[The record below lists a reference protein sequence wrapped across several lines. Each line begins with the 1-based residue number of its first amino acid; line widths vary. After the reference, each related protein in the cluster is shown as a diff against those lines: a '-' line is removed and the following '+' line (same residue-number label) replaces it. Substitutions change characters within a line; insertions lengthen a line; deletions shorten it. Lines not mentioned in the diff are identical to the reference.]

1 VTLDLERAA
10 PELTA
15 ALCDIPS
22 VSGDETTLADAVEA
36 ALRGCSHLRVD
47 RDGDTVI
54 ARTDLGRVERVIV
67 AGHLDT
73 VPIAANLPTRRDGN
87 ILWGRGTADMKGGV
101 AVALRL
107 AAHVTEPARD
117 VTYVFYDHEEVEA
130 ARSGLGRVARDHP
143 DWLAADFAVLMEPTS
158 AQVEGGCNGT
168 VRVDVTVRGVAAH
181 SARWWKGNN
190 AVHATGEVL
199 DRLRS
204 YAPAEVEVDGLVYR
218 EGMNAVGIRGGIA
231 GNVIPDTCVVTVNYR
246 FAPSRTE
253 AEAEAHLRE
262 LFGGFEVA
270 VTDIS
275 PGARP
280 GLDHPAAAAFVVAVD
295 AEPMPKY
302 GWTDVA
308 RFWSLGIPAVNYGPG
323 DSSLAHADDE
333 RVDVREIQR
342 CEDRMR
348 AWLSSAESPRSRIA

>member
-1 VTLDLERAA
+1 
-10 PELTA
+10 
-15 ALCDIPS
+15 
-22 VSGDETTLADAVEA
+22 
-36 ALRGCSHLRVD
+36 
-47 RDGDTVI
+47 
-54 ARTDLGRVERVIV
+54 
-67 AGHLDT
+67 
-73 VPIAANLPTRRDGN
+73 
-87 ILWGRGTADMKGGV
+87 
-101 AVALRL
+101 
-107 AAHVTEPARD
+107 
-117 VTYVFYDHEEVEA
+117 
-130 ARSGLGRVARDHP
+130 
-143 DWLAADFAVLMEPTS
+143 
-158 AQVEGGCNGT
+158 
-168 VRVDVTVRGVAAH
+168 
-181 SARWWKGNN
+181 
-190 AVHATGEVL
+190 
-199 DRLRS
+199 
-204 YAPAEVEVDGLVYR
+204 
-218 EGMNAVGIRGGIA
+218 MNAVGIRGGIA

-342 CEDRMR
+342 CEDRIR
-348 AWLSSAESPRSRIA
+348 AWLSSAEPPLSRIT